1 MLAKFAPL
9 LAALSLGLSGCVV
22 HVDDNDYDDDWRERQ
37 RDNQALIQRL
47 ELGMSVD
54 EVRQQLGSADVSEA
68 FRDSIHEYRVLRYRT
83 QHRHS
88 DGETTA
94 DETTP
99 LLFEDNRLV
108 GWGDFAV
115 RRTLQERGF
124 DLGQ

>member
-1 MLAKFAPL
+1 MLAKFAPV
-9 LAALSLGLSGCVV
+9 LAAASLLLSGCIV
-22 HVDDNDYDDDWRERQ
+22 HVDDNDYDDDWRSRQ

-54 EVRQQLGSADVSEA
+54 DVYQQLGSADVSEA

-99 LLFEDNRLV
+99 LLFEDDRLV
-108 GWGDFAV
+108 GWGEFAV
-115 RRTLQERGF
+115 NQTLRERGF
-124 DLGQ
+124 DINE